1 MEPFCVRGG
10 WPTCEQAGRPQLTSV
25 ALTEVAPTTHAG
37 RRQGGTQR
45 GPCIE
50 SIVILWSYLWKQIL
64 RDSQQIHWIGASGRK
79 AQPQALWV
87 ILGIVRFGKH

>member
-10 WPTCEQAGRPQLTSV
+10 WPMCERGGRPQLTSV
-25 ALTEVAPTTHAG
+25 AADK
-37 RRQGGTQR
+37 GGTNYSCWAQT
-45 GPCIE
+45 GWHSAWSYIE
-50 SIVILWSYLWKQIL
+50 SIVILRSYLWKQIL

-79 AQPQALWV
+79 AQPQALRV